1 MIGRLYHLAS
11 LSLDNKSD
19 WYADHDRVA
28 SFMHHMNGIRSM
40 VKLQLGCLKVAH
52 LARRTLAANS
62 LCAQKTPRGSGLLP
76 LPACLMI
83 SRPSSVYAFLQ
94 AVVAAGSFCKTTD
107 ASGQQKDELPNSQTD
122 K

>member
-1 MIGRLYHLAS
+1 MNSIAS
-11 LSLDNKSD
+11 
-19 WYADHDRVA
+19 
-28 SFMHHMNGIRSM
+28 ME
-40 VKLQLGCLKVAH
+40 KLQLGCLKVAH

-83 SRPSSVYAFLQ
+83 SRPSSVYAFSQ
-94 AVVAAGSFCKTTD
+94 AVVAAGSFCMATD
-107 ASGQQKDELPNSQTD
+107 ASGQQNDELPNSQTD